1 MHQNALFWNEKNQKI
16 FLQMHNQDVDVDKKR
31 ERRRVPASLPASSIF
46 KINELT
52 LDYFSLTTLRLQV
65 P

>member
-1 MHQNALFWNEKNQKI
+1 MHYFGMKKI
-16 FLQMHNQDVDVDKKR
+16 KSFFLQMHNQDVDVDKKR